1 MDMNKKIKVMIF
13 FNEEPC
19 GPYIMTAM
27 QERLLNRLLEDNML
41 REGITYC
48 VIDDKE
54 AIDLTREE
62 F

>member
-1 MDMNKKIKVMIF
+1 MDMNKKIKVMMFID
-13 FNEEPC
+13 EESY

-41 REGITYC
+41 KENVTYC
-48 VIDDKE
+48 VVDDKE

>member
-13 FNEEPC
+13 FDEEPC

-41 REGITYC
+41 KENVTYC
-48 VIDDKE
+48 VVDDKE